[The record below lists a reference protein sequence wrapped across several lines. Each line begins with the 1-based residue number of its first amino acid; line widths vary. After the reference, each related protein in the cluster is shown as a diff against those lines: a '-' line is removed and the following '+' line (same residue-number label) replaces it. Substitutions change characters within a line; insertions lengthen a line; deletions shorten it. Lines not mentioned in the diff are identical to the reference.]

1 MHTIAQRMALLRL
14 LAPVVLLAACVNVP
28 AGASAG
34 NQPSAT
40 AGVQPSV
47 TSPSPSAASPSPS
60 AASPSPQHG
69 FLGRKGSIAW
79 LITPQGLSLSED
91 VGRTF
96 TQVPLPSKVAPT
108 AIAAVTAVAGTTWL
122 ASGGPGR
129 SITVYARD
137 SASGLWSAG
146 TQLTPTWPTNLG
158 GAEKQPPSVVWIT
171 PGGAKQVLV
180 MTQLGLT
187 HSVWIP
193 RIFVSGDGGV
203 TFAQRVQPTVSDLN
217 TPWAAIAMS
226 GTNAVAVIGERLNEV
241 IHSGDTGS
249 TWAPSTVHG
258 VASGT
263 DFVVGTPVFAGA
275 TIYLPV
281 TESESGD
288 KGAFVLLRS
297 TDGGAVFDS
306 LGAKTLP
313 LGALSVG
320 APPPVTAAGATWW
333 LVSPMTGFVYRST
346 DNGLTWSTAGAALP
360 QGVIDIAATDSQNA
374 TVTIEHNA
382 CATGKTDCSSDQY
395 SETTSDGGRTWTRI

>member
-28 AGASAG
+28 AAASAG

-40 AGVQPSV
+40 AGVQPS
-47 TSPSPSAASPSPS
+47 AASS
-60 AASPSPQHG
+60 SPQHG

-91 VGRTF
+91 AGRTF

-180 MTQLGLT
+180 MTQLALT

-297 TDGGAVFDS
+297 TDGGTVFDS
-306 LGAKTLP
+306 LGAQTLP

>member
-1 MHTIAQRMALLRL
+1 MAQTATMRNRRRVLRSLPWVLAL
-14 LAPVVLLAACVNVP
+14 VGLLAACTNVP
-28 AGASAG
+28 AAASAG

-40 AGVQPSV
+40 AGVQPS
-47 TSPSPSAASPSPS
+47 
-60 AASPSPQHG
+60 AASPSPQQG
-69 FLGRKGSIAW
+69 ILGRNGSIAW

-96 TQVPLPSKVAPT
+96 TQLLLPSQVDPA
-108 AIAAVTAVAGTTWL
+108 AIAAVNAANGTTWL
-122 ASGGPGR
+122 ASVGQGR
-129 SITVYARD
+129 SIMVYARD

-146 TQLTPTWPTNLG
+146 TQLTPTWPSNLG
-158 GAEKQPPSVVWIT
+158 GAETQPPSAVWIT

-180 MTQLGLT
+180 MTQLALS
-187 HSVWIP
+187 HSVSIP

-203 TFAQRVQPTVSDLN
+203 TFAQRVLPKVSDLN

-226 GTNAVAVIGERLNEV
+226 GTHAVAVIGERLNEV

-275 TIYLPV
+275 TIYLPA
-281 TESESGD
+281 TESDGGG
-288 KGAFVLLRS
+288 KGVFVLLRS
-297 TDGGAVFDS
+297 TDGGAVFES
-306 LGAKTLP
+306 LGAQTLS
-313 LGALSVG
+313 LGALVVG

-346 DNGLTWSTAGAALP
+346 DNGLTWSTAAAVLP
-360 QGVIDIAATDSQNA
+360 QGVIDIAATDGQNA